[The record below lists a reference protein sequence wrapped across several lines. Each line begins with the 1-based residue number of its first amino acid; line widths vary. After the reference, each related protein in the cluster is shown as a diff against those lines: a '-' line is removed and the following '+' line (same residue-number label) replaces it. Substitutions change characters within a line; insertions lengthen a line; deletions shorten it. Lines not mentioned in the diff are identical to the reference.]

1 MSHLNTSD
9 QCKGAQ
15 SYVTSHT
22 SQGYVN
28 TDLEGYARAHH
39 DEGYRENLSSREV
52 RESFSS
58 RDVRESFLSREAR
71 ESFSSRDV
79 RESFLS
85 REARE
90 SFLSREAR
98 ESFLSREVR
107 ESLASREASL
117 SSREARES
125 LASREASLASREAIL
140 SSREARESLSREARE
155 SLSSREVRESFS
167 SREARDIRHRRD
179 LSQYRALSSGSR
191 HPEYPAQESM
201 NPATAASHPAAV
213 ASAAA
218 VYPRVAILPQ
228 QGRTTGPPSH
238 FETFGLSPHIPLNP
252 PSATSGHHP
261 ATVHSSTYRHLLP
274 PPALLPAQF
283 SSASGSSHVGLDVMW
298 QQKLGTNPW
307 LLSHYEDMRVERER
321 SLAHERER
329 SRPQERDRNI
339 GHERDRS
346 MAHERYA
353 QERQRNIA
361 NERVLAQE
369 RERTGTH
376 ERERSL
382 VHDREREQER
392 IERQKEERAAQREQR
407 EWQEQERFDREER
420 ERAQREA
427 VQQHFEESLRLFHKQ
442 KAMGW
447 TPLSTS
453 KNIGKGP
460 EINSSD
466 LQSSVLCNEDRL
478 RDHDKERPQYM
489 ESSQAHREHER
500 WLAMVQQQR
509 NEQSANMSLQNFS
522 PVESRVPRNS
532 SKTEAPQIPGQGSS
546 KSSLAQSSI
555 GSIHQQLKNET
566 NFSLYGYQP
575 FQHTYITHAQLKARE
590 ETKGSGSA
598 PQVRV
603 SGSMPMKTSLP
614 TKGEKE
620 SFAERPLTPNPG
632 HTGSH
637 TSKHQ
642 LKVGHSGQE
651 RGGIIYQPLVGSGGA
666 FKPYEYSSNSSSPA
680 PPAHQN
686 TSPAVGR
693 IGPSHYQQVQDQ
705 PQNLVKGDIKAVMDK
720 MNMGS
725 KYDQRDSK
733 PVVCSTNTLPARF
746 SPPYSTSKSTSPVAN
761 SSYSYNLIQQGL
773 VPNPMYIAA
782 THTGNANS
790 STPPVSLVH
799 SQSSSKASAR
809 PGSPVLSQQYS
820 HASPNSSISSS
831 SPICRPNSA
840 PYTIPPGRIGRSYSP
855 LSPFSSL
862 PGTVN
867 SGKII
872 TQDSHL
878 SNRAHVTVQIPSHRS
893 PSPAHLYGA
902 QSNSGAPNSPHQ
914 LSPRLASVSNHLSV
928 HLPVYNSSSPLHSK
942 SQSDS
947 LEMSGIPFVKR
958 KLLNDIAS
966 QKHQK
971 SIDDGLLPPQLLPQT
986 QTSCMDACE
995 TQIIITPPQLV
1006 SNAPMLS
1013 EHHLSTDTFNLKSN
1027 PPSPVVASNLTYK
1040 PEPVTP
1046 PPPMP
1051 DLRISPMTQFEPRSD
1066 VDHSSDAQNYFN
1078 SLMKYKIPNKK
1089 PVDSE
1094 DSVDFYNSS
1103 HALNVSDRTA
1113 ILPSTS
1119 MDSSE
1124 EQFCNSSNATVTNS
1138 SNSTN
1143 SNFNNNICHTK
1154 LKKAWLQRHSENEDK
1169 IDNTVDVNVEPQ
1181 CDIKNELPE
1190 TIPEDPK
1197 PGPSQSVENSICDKN
1212 TSSDNK
1218 IETPKLEPILEEDT
1232 SSSLSDAECAAK
1244 SGKRKKN
1251 SKNKNLSV
1259 IIKRPKTGNGPDDI
1273 GDDQP
1278 STSKKHKDK
1287 KKSSRSDKESGH
1299 HHGRKRGRKSKGRHE
1314 DSDKKKGS
1322 SKGVAVKPPE
1332 KPSVAQLKKT
1342 GEPFLQDGPCCEVAP
1357 RLPKCRECRLTPH
1370 QRSKKDSNIF
1380 CRFYAYRK
1388 LRYGKNGTILSA
1400 GFSEPSDALEED
1412 LKLWL
1417 PPTDIRPQENEI
1429 EISKFLLTHIG
1440 DQFCDLVEM
1449 EREAQKM
1456 HAGSETTVTWKRVV
1470 QGVREMCD
1478 VCEATLFNIHWV
1490 CHKCGFVVCIDC
1502 YKSRKSGLPKDETSS
1517 KDRDDYHWL
1526 LCSNR
1531 QPHELEKL
1539 MLTQI
1544 IAGTALWDV
1553 GKALHEIRR
1562 KWNIP
1567 TYCNCGLYDNDQD
1580 SKSSTNGICKLM
1592 SAVTKCFSSDK
1603 DSSREANGSSDYQ
1616 RSSKRSNKSSVN
1628 GVIKQEDGLGGY
1640 SSESGGSPLSWLAD
1654 VALNS
1659 SNKASDDQ
1667 REIDDEDKS
1676 SEDQESSADVTGES
1690 DDEKNENFSTLRELL
1705 IRPTGKMGGKNCSG
1719 SSSSQKTL
1727 TSTLDEVISCVIE
1740 QKVRKSDKKN
1750 NEKQLLHFTRRYQMT
1765 KSGRD
1770 LPPVRT
1776 CMLTESSLLYPEIPH
1791 LWLGT
1796 GKILLLKD
1804 PFHTG
1809 NMQLFQEQWKR
1820 GQPVIVADVGKNLDP
1835 SLWSPESFLKEFGE
1849 SKTDFLN
1856 CVGGTLIQDQPMKK
1870 FWEGFDNLNKRIKDD
1885 DGQSLILKLLNWPP
1899 ADEFSNI
1906 LPSRYEDLMK
1916 NLPLRQYTHREGM
1929 FNMAS
1934 RLPECFIQPDLGPR
1948 MYNAYGI
1955 SSSFGKGSTNLH
1967 LDVSDAVNVLAY
1979 VAIPRDG
1986 KDELSSEVLKILEE
2000 CGCDSLM
2007 KKRAKEKGSKPGAV
2021 WHVYNSRDA
2030 DKIRDFLNKVSEEQG
2045 VKLNPHHD
2053 PIHNQEWYLDE
2064 KLRTRLYKE
2073 YGVEP
2078 YTIAQCFGDA
2088 ILIPAGSPHQVIN
2101 LHSCVKVAEDF
2112 VSPESVG
2119 HSFFLTQEIRNL
2131 SDSVINI
2138 EDRLQIKNI
2147 IYHAVKDALALLQ
2160 SHDPEDPKT

>member
-9 QCKGAQ
+9 PCKGEKTQ
-15 SYVTSHT
+15 SYVSSQTSRV
-22 SQGYVN
+22 YVN
-28 TDLEGYARAHH
+28 NNFERYARAHH
-39 DEGYRENLSSREV
+39 EGGYPEGLSSKEL
-52 RESFSS
+52 E
-58 RDVRESFLSREAR
+58 
-71 ESFSSRDV
+71 
-79 RESFLS
+79 
-85 REARE
+85 
-90 SFLSREAR
+90 
-98 ESFLSREVR
+98 
-107 ESLASREASL
+107 
-117 SSREARES
+117 
-125 LASREASLASREAIL
+125 
-140 SSREARESLSREARE
+140 
-155 SLSSREVRESFS
+155 
-167 SREARDIRHRRD
+167 DIKHRRD
-179 LSQYRALSSGSR
+179 LDQFRALNSGSR
-191 HPEYPAQESM
+191 QPEYPAQESM
-201 NPATAASHPAAV
+201 NPSTVASHPAAV

-238 FETFGLSPHIPLNP
+238 FEAFGLSPHIPSNP
-252 PSATSGHHP
+252 PPASSGHHP
-261 ATVHSSTYRHLLP
+261 APVHSSTYRHLLP
-274 PPALLPAQF
+274 PPNLLPGQF
-283 SSASGSSHVGLDVMW
+283 SSSSGSPHIGLDVMW
-298 QQKLGTNPW
+298 QQKLNQNPW
-307 LLSHYEDMRVERER
+307 ILAHYEEMRIERER
-321 SLAHERER
+321 TIAHERERNIAHERER
-329 SRPQERDRNI
+329 SIAHERERVLNQERERTAT
-339 GHERDRS
+339 HERDRS
-346 MAHERYA
+346 L
-353 QERQRNIA
+353 
-361 NERVLAQE
+361 V
-369 RERTGTH
+369 H
-376 ERERSL
+376 ERERD
-382 VHDREREQER
+382 HER
-392 IERQKEERAAQREQR
+392 IDRQKEERMGQR
-407 EWQEQERFDREER
+407 EWQEQERLDREER
-420 ERAQREA
+420 ERVQREA
-427 VQQHFEESLRLFHKQ
+427 VQQHFEESLRLALQKQ
-442 KAMGW
+442 KGIGW
-447 TPLSTS
+447 NPLPTNKS
-453 KNIGKGP
+453 IGKGQ
-460 EINSSD
+460 EGSSNN
-466 LQSSVLCNEDRL
+466 LQSSSALRSEERL
-478 RDHDKERPQYM
+478 RDQDKERSQYM
-489 ESSQAHREHER
+489 ENNLAHREHER

-509 NEQSANMSLQNFS
+509 NEQSANVSMQNFS
-522 PVESRVPRNS
+522 AVEPRAARNV
-532 SKTEAPQIPGQGSS
+532 SKSDASQIPVQGSS
-546 KSSLAQSSI
+546 KSSLAPSPI
-555 GSIHQQLKNET
+555 GSSSSQLKNET

-590 ETKGSGSA
+590 ETKGSGST
-598 PQVRV
+598 PPVRV
-603 SGSMPMKTSLP
+603 SGNVQMKTNLP

-620 SFAERPLTPNPG
+620 NFVERPLTPSTS
-632 HTGSH
+632 HAGSH
-637 TSKHQ
+637 NSSKHQ
-642 LKVGHSGQE
+642 LKVGHPGQE
-651 RGGIIYQPLVGSGGA
+651 RSGMIYQPLVGSGGA

-693 IGPSHYQQVQDQ
+693 IGASHYQQLQDQ
-705 PQNLVKGDIKAVMDK
+705 PQNLVKGDGKGVVEKIGV
-720 MNMGS
+720 GP

-733 PVVCSTNTLPARF
+733 PAVCSTNALPARF
-746 SPPYSTSKSTSPVAN
+746 SPPYATSKSTSPAAN
-761 SSYSYNLIQQGL
+761 SSYSYSLIQQGL

-782 THTGNANS
+782 THAGNTNS
-790 STPPVSLVH
+790 STPPVSFVH
-799 SQSSSKASAR
+799 SQSSSKASTR
-809 PGSPVLSQQYS
+809 PGSPVASQQYM
-820 HASPNSSISSS
+820 HGSPNSNISSS
-831 SPICRPNSA
+831 SPICRPNSV
-840 PYTIPPGRIGRSYSP
+840 PYTIPAGRIGRSYSP
-855 LSPFSSL
+855 VGPFSSL
-862 PGTVN
+862 PGNVN

-878 SNRAHVTVQIPSHRS
+878 SNRAHVTVQVPSHRS
-893 PSPAHLYGA
+893 PSPAHLYGT

-914 LSPRLASVSNHLSV
+914 SSPRLTSVSNHLSV
-928 HLPVYNSSSPLHSK
+928 HLPVYNSSSPFHSN
-942 SQSDS
+942 SQSES
-947 LEMSGIPFVKR
+947 LEASGIPLVKR
-958 KLLNDIAS
+958 KLLNDIS
-966 QKHQK
+966 SRKRPK
-971 SIDDGLLPPQLLPQT
+971 SVDDGLLPPQLQPQI
-986 QTSCMDACE
+986 QTSCVDASE
-995 TQIIITPPQLV
+995 TQIVTPPQLV
-1006 SNAPMLS
+1006 SNAPILA
-1013 EHHLSTDTFNLKSN
+1013 EHHLSTDSFSVKSN
-1027 PPSPVVASNLTYK
+1027 PPSPVVASNLSYK
-1040 PEPVTP
+1040 PESAATP
-1046 PPPMP
+1046 PSMP
-1051 DLRISPMTQFEPRSD
+1051 DLRNSSPVTHIEPHSD
-1066 VDHSSDAQNYFN
+1066 MDQSSETPGYFN
-1078 SLMKYKIPNKK
+1078 SLAKYKIPNKST
-1089 PVDSE
+1089 VNSE
-1094 DSVDFYNSS
+1094 ESVEFHNSN
-1103 HALNVSDRTA
+1103 HALNISDRTA
-1113 ILPSTS
+1113 VLPNTP

-1124 EQFCNSSNATVTNS
+1124 EQLSNSCNMTVTNS

-1143 SNFNNNICHTK
+1143 SSCNNSSSHPK

-1169 IDNTVDVNVEPQ
+1169 KGPSDINVDVKLDPL
-1181 CDIKNELPE
+1181 CDIKSEHPE
-1190 TIPEDPK
+1190 TFPEDYK
-1197 PGPSQSVENSICDKN
+1197 PEPFVLIENSICDKYIEDVKIKSN
-1212 TSSDNK
+1212 DSETDMLENKTSKSES
-1218 IETPKLEPILEEDT
+1218 IHEED
-1232 SSSLSDAECAAK
+1232 SSSSSSDAESATK
-1244 SGKRKKN
+1244 NGKRKNKT
-1251 SKNKNLSV
+1251 KNKNLPGSA
-1259 IIKRPKTGNGPDDI
+1259 KRSKAGNGTDI
-1273 GDDQP
+1273 VSDDQVSSP
-1278 STSKKHKDK
+1278 KKDKEK
-1287 KKSSRSDKESGH
+1287 KKSCSSEKESSIH
-1299 HHGRKRGRKSKGRHE
+1299 ARKRGRKTKGQNVVLE
-1314 DSDKKKGS
+1314 ESCKKKGI
-1322 SKGVAVKPPE
+1322 SKTVAAIVKPPE

-1357 RLPKCRECRLTPH
+1357 RLPKCRECRMTPH
-1370 QRSKKDSNIF
+1370 QRSKKMPNIF

-1417 PPTDIRPQENEI
+1417 PPTDVRPQENEM

-1449 EREAQKM
+1449 EREAQKL
-1456 HAGSETTVTWKRVV
+1456 HVSSETTITWKRVV

-1478 VCEATLFNIHWV
+1478 VCETTLFNIHWV

-1502 YKSRKSGLPKDETSS
+1502 YKSRKNGSPKDESSS
-1517 KDRDDYHWL
+1517 KDRDDYQWL

-1531 QPHELEKL
+1531 QPHEQEKL

-1628 GVIKQEDGLGGY
+1628 GVVKQEDGLGGY

-1667 REIDDEDKS
+1667 RDRDDEEK
-1676 SEDQESSADVTGES
+1676 SEDQESNADASVES

-1804 PFHTG
+1804 PFHSG

-1856 CVGGTLIQDQPMKK
+1856 CVGGTLIQGQPMKK
-1870 FWEGFDNLNKRIKDD
+1870 FWEGFDNFNKRIKDD
-1885 DGQSLILKLLNWPP
+1885 DGHSLVLKLVDWPP
-1899 ADEFSNI
+1899 SEEFSDL
-1906 LPSRYEDLMK
+1906 LPSRFEDLMK
-1916 NLPLRQYTHREGM
+1916 NLPLRQYTHREGV

-1934 RLPECFIQPDLGPR
+1934 RLPDCFVQPDLGPR
-1948 MYNAYGI
+1948 MYNAYGL
-1955 SSSFGKGSTNLH
+1955 SSSLGKGSTNLH

-1986 KDELSSEVLKILEE
+1986 KDELSSEVLKVLEE

-2007 KKRAKEKGSKPGAV
+2007 KKRAKEKGLKPGAV
-2021 WHVYNSRDA
+2021 WHVYNARDA

-2064 KLRTRLYKE
+2064 KLRARLFKE

-2088 ILIPAGSPHQVIN
+2088 IFIPAGSPHQVIN
-2101 LHSCVKVAEDF
+2101 LYSCVKVAEDF

-2131 SDSVINI
+2131 SDSVINT